1 MTCGWW
7 VFLCSNFYA
16 VKAKHGT
23 LTALLLKTK
32 LFQKWFRQ
40 KLIALSANTVLTKC
54 VS

>member
-23 LTALLLKTK
+23 LTALFLKNFVK
-32 LFQKWFRQ
+32 NGFGK
-40 KLIALSANTVLTKC
+40 N
-54 VS
+54 